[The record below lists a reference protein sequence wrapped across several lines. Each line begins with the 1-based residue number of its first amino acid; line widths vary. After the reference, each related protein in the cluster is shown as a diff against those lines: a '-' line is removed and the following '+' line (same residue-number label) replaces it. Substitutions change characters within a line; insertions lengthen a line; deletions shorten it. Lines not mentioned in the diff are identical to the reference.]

1 MRTTAHRYIER
12 FDIEQ
17 KMETELADKA
27 RLIAVVNK
35 AIDEAVVR
43 TREAEALQTLA
54 ESEEQIE
61 SRRAEEKAKRAKT
74 VEITDA
80 EARAERERIRT
91 TKMAEARKEASE
103 RHAEA
108 EIAEARAAEFRY
120 GVDAEG
126 NRKLNEAE
134 NSRNQESRRS
144 AQLEGVVNRLP
155 EIIREQVKPL
165 EYDSIKILQRMVC
178 PDSTAQQA
186 DRKMPVQ
193 DLMRISPW
201 SRRNTVHRL
210 RLLIFD
216 RDRLPLKILVLPVV
230 CHFVTSLSQR
240 R

>member
-1 MRTTAHRYIER
+1 MEEEVRARDIQRQHKIKMAETASYREVEDARVVAERDIEELRTTAHRYIER

-91 TKMAEARKEASE
+91 TKMAEAQK
-103 RHAEA
+103 
-108 EIAEARAAEFRY
+108 
-120 GVDAEG
+120 G
-126 NRKLNEAE
+126 
-134 NSRNQESRRS
+134 
-144 AQLEGVVNRLP
+144 
-155 EIIREQVKPL
+155 
-165 EYDSIKILQRMVC
+165 
-178 PDSTAQQA
+178 
-186 DRKMPVQ
+186 
-193 DLMRISPW
+193 
-201 SRRNTVHRL
+201 
-210 RLLIFD
+210 
-216 RDRLPLKILVLPVV
+216 
-230 CHFVTSLSQR
+230 SQR
-240 R
+240 TSC